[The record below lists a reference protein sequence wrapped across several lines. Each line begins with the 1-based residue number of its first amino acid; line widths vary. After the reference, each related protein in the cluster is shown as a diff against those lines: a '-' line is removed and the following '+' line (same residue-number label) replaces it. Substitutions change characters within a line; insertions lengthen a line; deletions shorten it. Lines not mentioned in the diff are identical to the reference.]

1 MIMRRY
7 LVGEGTVR
15 ERRKHTFCNVIS
27 VQIKKKGKAEKA
39 AHPLNVDHLEKRRR
53 DMKLI
58 EN

>member
-1 MIMRRY
+1 
-7 LVGEGTVR
+7 VGEGTVR